1 MHVPQAFEP
10 QWRHTSARKT
20 IFGDALREADAAVGE
35 LAPRSILC
43 VSDETVLDPLFAAVS
58 RPFRTVFRGL
68 GAGFWNLEGQMEGT
82 AKKRGKNDVKWARN
96 GLKKVGPM
104 TD

>member
-1 MHVPQAFEP
+1 MEHEQARIGAAYTLG
-10 QWRHTSARKT
+10 QAAKGGNT
-20 IFGDALREADAAVGE
+20 DALTALQV
-35 LAPRSILC
+35 LC
-43 VSDETVLDPLFAAVS
+43 VSDETVLDPLFATVS

-68 GAGFWNLEGQMEGT
+68 GAGFLNLGAKTRGT
-82 AKKRGKNDVKWARN
+82 AKERGKDEQKWARN